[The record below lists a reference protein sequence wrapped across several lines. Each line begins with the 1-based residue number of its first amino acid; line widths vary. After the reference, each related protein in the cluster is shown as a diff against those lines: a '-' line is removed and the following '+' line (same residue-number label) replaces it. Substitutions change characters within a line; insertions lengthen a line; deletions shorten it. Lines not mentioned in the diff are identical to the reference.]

1 MSSVADLAARLEKL
15 VENDRVR
22 ASENALQEF
31 AIAGRAPMAV
41 LKPRSAE
48 EVAEIVSFAA
58 AETLALVACGSRSKL
73 ELGMPPQRYDVALD
87 MTDLRRI
94 AHYDPG
100 DLTVSV
106 DAGMPL
112 NELAK
117 ALAVKKQFLPL
128 AVPCSATS
136 TVGGAIA
143 SGIDS
148 TLRQHYGTARDFL
161 IGAEFVDGAGKQ
173 CKSGGRVVKNVTGYD
188 LHKLLI
194 GSLGTLAVITRLN
207 FRTFPL
213 PELQG
218 AHFATFRTMEPALNF
233 HALLLK
239 SGLPFSNLELFDPE
253 FSALLAG
260 FVNQVGGGVPE
271 SLAAGGWHV
280 LAFFEGSAPVM
291 ERIQRELGERSD
303 QSQAARSGALDAE
316 SSQQLSDALREAF
329 DWLRRSA
336 PSVALLRIV
345 LPQIHFG
352 DVTEFLNLSQQSHLR
367 SAFALRA
374 CNVACFALLADGDD
388 AQTNAKMERSLTEL
402 FSRADVRKGSV
413 TLLHAPQ
420 SLMGRINV
428 WGTKRADFPLMR
440 RVKQAFDPQ
449 NIFAPGRFAGGI

>member
-15 VENDRVR
+15 VGSDRVR

-41 LKPRSAE
+41 LNPRSAA

-73 ELGMPPQRYDVALD
+73 ELGMPPLRYDVALD

-148 TLRQHYGTARDFL
+148 TLRQQYGAARDFL

-218 AHFATFRTMEPALNF
+218 AHFATFRTMEAALNF

-260 FVNQVGGGVPE
+260 FLNQVGGGVPE
-271 SLAAGGWHV
+271 SLAAGEWHV
-280 LAFFEGSAPVM
+280 LAFFEGSAAVM
-291 ERIQRELGERSD
+291 ERIQRELRERSD

-329 DWLRRSA
+329 DWLRRST

-345 LPQIHFG
+345 LPRIHSG
-352 DVTEFLNLSQQSHLR
+352 DVTEFLNLSLQSHLR

-374 CNVACFALLADGDD
+374 CNVAYFALLAASDD
-388 AQTNAKMERSLTEL
+388 AQTNARMERSLTEL

-420 SLMGRINV
+420 SLKGRINV

-449 NIFAPGRFAGGI
+449 NIFAPGRFVGGI